1 MLVQDAVDGKPI
13 IHARILVDNEI
24 FYTNDDGKVP
34 LPENAVNIEV
44 FAGNY
49 DKVILKSFSA
59 LVKLKPRIRSI
70 KEVQIRNYNNIASL
84 IKSVYKS
91 MESFIIPNLLF
102 ITLYTNKKYKK
113 RGNKYAVSRKYGF
126 VDTR

>member
-70 KEVQIRNYNNIASL
+70 KRSADPKL
-84 IKSVYKS
+84 
-91 MESFIIPNLLF
+91 
-102 ITLYTNKKYKK
+102 
-113 RGNKYAVSRKYGF
+113 
-126 VDTR
+126 